1 MHLQKTKVKEQ
12 VKGQGAQILRFP
24 SNPELVKK
32 LKVEELLLTDELNR
46 SELYDER
53 VEVRKD
59 LRQVRERLHEAIK
72 HTD

>member
-1 MHLQKTKVKEQ
+1 MKEPVQ
-12 VKGQGAQILRFP
+12 EQGAQILRFP
-24 SNPELVKK
+24 SNPESVKQ
-32 LKVEELLLTDELNR
+32 LKKDEILLMEELNR
-46 SELYDER
+46 VETYDER

>member
-1 MHLQKTKVKEQ
+1 MTRKHSLGAKPVL
-12 VKGQGAQILRFP
+12 VQGAQILRFP
-24 SNPELVKK
+24 SNPELVKE
-32 LKVEELLLTDELNR
+32 LKMEESLLTDELNR
-46 SELYDER
+46 VETYDER

>member
-1 MHLQKTKVKEQ
+1 MKEPVQ
-12 VKGQGAQILRFP
+12 EQGAQILRFP
-24 SNPELVKK
+24 SNPETVKQ
-32 LKVEELLLTDELNR
+32 LKKDEILLMEELNR
-46 SELYDER
+46 VETYDER